1 MVQTFSTVKVQKE
14 YILYLCIS
22 AFLCECVKFGMFF
35 DTRLCTGKLWENI
48 ETNDSGKKVMSKAKE
63 CDMGRGSALS
73 LISILCG
80 IITMSLIIG
89 NIFLEPNNTEE
100 TEFGYDDVSL
110 PSYLQSI
117 GESLESKDSKYSK
130 VSSKASVVSKYSSS
144 SLSKGS
150 SSFSIQ
156 SSVETNKMETG
167 GEAKS
172 FRFMPIS
179 RSSSK
184 SSSFTRSTSLSI
196 NSSDSRNN
204 QMEPIVEAKPY
215 RDSLSRSSSANS
227 KRSSS
232 HVNNASDNQQRNN
245 QMEPINPDRDKIS
258 SSSSNSKESSS
269 FSKQYSDSHREN
281 EQMGPIVEVSP
292 YMDTGSI
299 SQSSSSKESFSFSK
313 KSSDNERGNI
323 LSSSSFGSKTFF
335 FVFNEIF

>member
-22 AFLCECVKFGMFF
+22 TFLCECVKFGMFF

-89 NIFLEPNNTEE
+89 NIFLKPNNTEE
-100 TEFGYDDVSL
+100 TEFDYDDVSL

-117 GESLESKDSKYSK
+117 GESLDSKDSKYSK
-130 VSSKASVVSKYSSS
+130 VSSKSSVVSKYSSS

-184 SSSFTRSTSLSI
+184 SSSSSNSKSFSDSQLGNNQTEPIDEVRPFRDTGLSSLYPKRSTSFSRSTSLSI

-215 RDSLSRSSSANS
+215 RDSLSRSSSASS

-245 QMEPINPDRDKIS
+245 QMEPIDPDRDEIS

-269 FSKQYSDSHREN
+269 FSEQYSDSHRVY
-281 EQMGPIVEVSP
+281 GPNS
-292 YMDTGSI
+292 
-299 SQSSSSKESFSFSK
+299 
-313 KSSDNERGNI
+313 
-323 LSSSSFGSKTFF
+323 
-335 FVFNEIF
+335 